1 MGVMMGESF
10 AARLQGPAG
19 RPDLCLSSVA
29 IRVLLLLSVADVGAS
44 TTATNR
50 LPSIRE
56 LIPISNQF
64 RYASF
69 RYRLILR
76 DDSKRKSFYC
86 LVA

>member
-19 RPDLCLSSVA
+19 RLDLCLSSVA
-29 IRVLLLLSVADVGAS
+29 IRVLLLLSVSDVGAS

-64 RYASF
+64 RYDSF
-69 RYRLILR
+69 RYSLIIVR
-76 DDSKRKSFYC
+76 DDSIPIIFHFP
-86 LVA
+86 